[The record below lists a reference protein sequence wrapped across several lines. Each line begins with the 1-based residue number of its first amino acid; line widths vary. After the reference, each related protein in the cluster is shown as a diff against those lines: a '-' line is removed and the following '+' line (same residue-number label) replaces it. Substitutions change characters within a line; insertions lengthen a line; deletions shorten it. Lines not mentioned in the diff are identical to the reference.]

1 MLHRFILITLSFL
14 ALTSCSAKAE
24 IKAPLTLN
32 TPHITESPQLSTSE
46 LVSTNSD
53 STAEEAKSSKSQQKT
68 DFNPSEKTLNIANL
82 TKEQAGNKGH
92 TKNRKYLA
100 TNTENYMMLVPT
112 GNYNELRNPLYE
124 LRLFVNGEKVG
135 AYKAESGRADTQDN
149 DRNRSGTEAPL
160 PDGEYRIATKVTPG
174 RVYEA
179 GDRFLAIYPQFR
191 TGRSELGIHYDP
203 SHGKPNGED
212 GTSGCIGLINKDDLT
227 EVLNFVRA
235 YHPQRLKVEI
245 QQKSGNF

>member
-46 LVSTNSD
+46 LVSTNND
-53 STAEEAKSSKSQQKT
+53 GTAEEAKSSKSQQKT
-68 DFNPSEKTLNIANL
+68 DFNPSEKTLSIANI
-82 TKEQAGNKGH
+82 TKEQVGNKGH
-92 TKNRKYLA
+92 KKDRKYA
-100 TNTENYMMLVPT
+100 ANTGNYMKLVPT

-135 AYKAESGRADTQDN
+135 GYKAESGRADTQDK
-149 DRNRSGTEAPL
+149 DRDRSGTEAPL

-174 RVYEA
+174 EVYEA

-227 EVLNFVRA
+227 KVLEFVSA
-235 YHPQRLKVEI
+235 YHPQYLQVEI
-245 QQKSGNF
+245 KQNSGDF

>member
-1 MLHRFILITLSFL
+1 MTLSFL

-53 STAEEAKSSKSQQKT
+53 GTAEEAKSSKSQQKT
-68 DFNPSEKTLNIANL
+68 DFNPSEKTFI

-100 TNTENYMMLVPT
+100 VNEGSYMKLVPT
-112 GNYNELRNPLYE
+112 GQYNHLGNPLYK
-124 LRLFVNGEKVG
+124 LQLFVNGEEFG
-135 AYKAESGRADTQDN
+135 SYMAESGRARTQDK
-149 DRNRSGTEAPL
+149 DRDRSGTEAPL
-160 PDGEYRIATKVTPG
+160 PDGDYRIATKVTPG
-174 RVYEA
+174 GVYEA

-203 SHGKPNGED
+203 SHNKDNGED

-235 YHPQRLKVEI
+235 YHPQHLNVEI
-245 QQKSGNF
+245 QQN